1 MSQTL
6 PRWTELDSCPKWTY
20 VFSHSSDKAFDVL
33 YKGLTSGSTAIID
46 ENSASGSLIQRPSGS
61 ATLTGFRQ
69 ASFGSVASPERLG
82 GGVIRLGTIVCMR
95 IFV

>member
-6 PRWTELDSCPKWTY
+6 PRWMELNPFPNWTY
-20 VFSHSSDKAFDVL
+20 VFSHSSDKPFDVL

-46 ENSASGSLIQRPSGS
+46 ENSASGSLIQCPSGS
-61 ATLTGFRQ
+61 APLTRFRQ
-69 ASFGSVASPERLG
+69 ASFGGVASPERLG